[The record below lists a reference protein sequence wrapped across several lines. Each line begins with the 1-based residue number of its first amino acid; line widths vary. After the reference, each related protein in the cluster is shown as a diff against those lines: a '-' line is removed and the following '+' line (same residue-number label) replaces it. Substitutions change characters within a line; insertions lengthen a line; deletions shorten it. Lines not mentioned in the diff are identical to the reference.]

1 MARGSGGGA
10 RLRAGTNVQLLAG
23 TPSRLGLAA
32 ASSLAIVALL
42 ATACGDARPSGPTT
56 VLRVLMTDDWVSAP
70 FVDAVREFE
79 RTHPA
84 VRVDIDKGSISRMAD
99 TVRAGI
105 SSGAPPDVVQ
115 GHADTGAGQDLA
127 QQVDDLWKKYGVRA
141 GDYLPGAVEDVTW
154 GGHRYGLPLDSN
166 AMALLY
172 NVDRFQAAGV
182 TPPNPSTTFGDFER
196 IAQALTSPDG
206 SRRALVVPV
215 DSWVTYGWIKA
226 NGGELMQVGG
236 DDRPQFSLNQPA
248 VVDTIAYLE
257 HLVDA
262 GWAFGPTGPDARST
276 DAYALFKSGAVA
288 MYASGSWDLVR
299 ILKENPNGHYGVALM
314 PRGLSG
320 ATEGTAMGGSSLWVP
335 RRSTHR
341 ELAFQFML
349 LLTSDQYALR
359 FAKEEGRLPVR
370 PRLFDDPYFKDP
382 QLNVFVQQLTTAHPP
397 ILGAMH
403 EASQA
408 FDDAL
413 VQVLREHADPAT
425 VLNQA
430 QSRAV
435 ASVGPP

>member
-1 MARGSGGGA
+1 MARGSGGGF
-10 RLRAGTNVQLLAG
+10 RPRVRVLGSVLVLLA
-23 TPSRLGLAA
+23 LV
-32 ASSLAIVALL
+32 AS
-42 ATACGDARPSGPTT
+42 ACSDARPAGPTT

-79 RTHPA
+79 RTHPT
-84 VRVDIDKGSISRMAD
+84 VRVDIDKGPISRMAD
-99 TVRAGI
+99 VVRAGI

-127 QQVDDLWKKYGVRA
+127 QQVDDLWRKYNVHA
-141 GDYLPGAVEDVTW
+141 SDYLPGAVEDVTW

-172 NVDRFQAAGV
+172 NVDRFRSAGV
-182 TPPNPSTTFGDFER
+182 APPDPSMTFEDFAR
-196 IAQALTSPDG
+196 MAQALTSPDG

-226 NGGELMQVGG
+226 NGGELMQVGT
-236 DDRPQFSLNQPA
+236 DERPQFTLNQPA
-248 VVDTIAYLE
+248 VVDTMAYLQ

-262 GWAFGPTGPDARST
+262 GWAFGPPGPDARST
-276 DAYALFKSGAVA
+276 DAYAVFKSGAVA

-299 ILKENPNGHYGVALM
+299 ILKEDPSGHYGVALM
-314 PRGLSG
+314 PRGLTG

-335 RRSTHR
+335 RGSKHR

-349 LLTSDQYALR
+349 LLTSDQYSLR

-370 PRLFDDPYFKDP
+370 PRLFSNPYFKDP
-382 QLNVFVQQLTTAHPP
+382 QLNVFVQQLETAHPP
-397 ILGAMH
+397 ILGAEH

-413 VQVLREHADPAT
+413 VEVLREHADPAT
-425 VLNQA
+425 ALGQA
-430 QSRAV
+430 QARAV
-435 ASVGPP
+435 ASTGPP

>member
-1 MARGSGGGA
+1 MARGSGGGG
-10 RLRAGTNVQLLAG
+10 LR
-23 TPSRLGLAA
+23 LAA
-32 ASSLAIVALL
+32 SALVALAL
-42 ATACGDARPSGPTT
+42 VATACSEARPAGPTT
-56 VLRVLMTDDWVSAP
+56 VLRVLMTDDWVSPP
-70 FVDAVREFE
+70 FVDAVRQFE
-79 RTHPA
+79 RTHPT
-84 VRVDIDKGSISRMAD
+84 VRVDIDKGPIGRMAD
-99 TVRAGI
+99 VVRAGI

-127 QQVDDLWKKYGVRA
+127 QQVDDLWRKYGVHA

-172 NVDRFQAAGV
+172 NVDTFRAAGV
-182 TPPNPSTTFGDFER
+182 DPPNPSMTFGDFER
-196 IAQALTSPDG
+196 MAQALTTPDK
-206 SRRALVVPV
+206 SRRALVVPL

-226 NGGELMQVGG
+226 NGGEVMRVGA
-236 DDRPQFSLNQPA
+236 DDRPHVRLQQPA
-248 VVDTIAYLE
+248 GVDALSYLE

-262 GWAFGPTGPDARST
+262 GWAFGPPGPDARST

-299 ILKENPNGHYGVALM
+299 ILKEDPNGHYGVALM
-314 PRGLSG
+314 PHGLTG

-335 RRSTHR
+335 RGSKHR

-370 PRLFDDPYFKDP
+370 PRLFTDPYFNDP
-382 QLNVFVQQLTTAHPP
+382 QLNVFVRQLQTAHPP

-413 VQVLREHADPAT
+413 VEVLQDHASPAT
-425 VLNQA
+425 ALAEAQA
-430 QSRAV
+430 RAV